1 MSVHLSVV
9 IPCYNEIEGL
19 AALRERVTAACEA
32 HAGGPWE
39 VILVDD
45 GSTDGTTE
53 SIRAAAADDPRYAGL
68 ILSRNHGHQIALT
81 AGLHYA
87 QGARILILD
96 ADLQDPPELLGDM
109 MALMDDGAD
118 VVYGKRI
125 SRAGETL
132 FKTASAALFYR
143 FLNRLSEVPIPEDT
157 GDFRLM
163 SRRALDVLNAMP
175 EQHRF
180 IRGMVSWIGYR
191 QVALEYH
198 RDKRFAGETKYPLR
212 KMLRLTVDALTSF
225 SILPLRLA
233 SWLGLITAMLSV
245 PLLIYVLISWIVGGT
260 VQGWVSLTGIVV
272 LFGGIQ
278 LIVVGII
285 GEYVGRMYMQ
295 SKNRPLFLVDSFDR
309 QGEGPFRATSPAASP
324 AVALAEGSS
333 DHGHA

>member
-1 MSVHLSVV
+1 MSVQLSVV
-9 IPCYNEIEGL
+9 IPCYNEIEGI

-32 HAGGPWE
+32 HARGAWE
-39 VILVDD
+39 VILIDD
-45 GSTDGTTE
+45 GSKDGTTQA
-53 SIRAAAADDPRYAGL
+53 IREIAADDPRYGGL
-68 ILSRNHGHQIALT
+68 ILSRNYGHQIALT

-87 QGARILILD
+87 QGDRILILD

-109 MALMDDGAD
+109 MALMDNGAD
-118 VVYGKRI
+118 VVYGKRL
-125 SRAGETL
+125 SRAGETA

-191 QVALEYH
+191 QVPLEYH
-198 RDKRFAGETKYPLR
+198 RDERFAGETKYPLR

-225 SILPLRLA
+225 SIVPLRLA
-233 SWLGLITAMLSV
+233 SWVGMITAALSV
-245 PLLIYVLISWIVGGT
+245 PLLIYVIISWLAGGT

-295 SKNRPLFLVDSFDR
+295 SKNRPLFLVDSFER
-309 QGEGPFRATSPAASP
+309 QGGVAAQPISDP
-324 AVALAEGSS
+324 AVASQARSNSS
-333 DHGHA
+333 RHA